1 MTQPA
6 GLAQV
11 EGAGAPVAPD
21 PAEHLERGS
30 SDGRPLAHEGDTV
43 VGIDVHIVDVP
54 SPAGPVP
61 TPLPHPFKGRLDR
74 ELAASVTVED
84 KPAALE
90 GSLATN
96 GPTHVPQGGTF
107 KQTPKDEAKVKTGS
121 PTVLIEDKPA
131 ARAGDV
137 CWTCSDPVD
146 LPTGVVVASG
156 TVVVGDSPPP
166 PRDERRRR

>member
-1 MTQPA
+1 MTQPG

-11 EGAGAPVAPD
+11 EGAVAPPD
-21 PAEHLERGS
+21 VVPPTEAPG
-30 SDGRPLAHEGDTV
+30 DDRPLAHQGDVV
-43 VGIDVHIVDVP
+43 VGLDVHIVDVP

-61 TPLPHPFKGRLDR
+61 TPIPHPFKGELDR
-74 ELAASVTVED
+74 ELATSVQVED
-84 KPAALE
+84 QPAAIE

-96 GPTHVPQGGTF
+96 GPKHVPQGGTF
-107 KQTPKDEAKVKTGS
+107 KKTPKDEAKVKTGS

-137 CWTCSDPVD
+137 CWTCSDPMD

-156 TVVVGDSPPP
+156 SVVVGDSPPP
-166 PRDERRRR
+166 PRDRTR

>member
-1 MTQPA
+1 MTEPVD
-6 GLAQV
+6 LTQV
-11 EGAGAPVAPD
+11 EGVAMPEPVPPDGASEP
-21 PAEHLERGS
+21 
-30 SDGRPLAHEGDTV
+30 DGRPLAHEGDLV

-61 TPLPHPFKGRLDR
+61 TPIPHPFKGELDR
-74 ELAASVTVED
+74 ELATSVAIED
-84 KPAALE
+84 KPAAVE

-96 GPTHVPQGGTF
+96 GPKHVPQGGTF
-107 KQTPKDEAKVKTGS
+107 KKAPKDEARVKSGS
-121 PTVLIEDKPA
+121 PSVLIEDKPA
-131 ARAGDV
+131 ARAGDA
-137 CWTCSDPVD
+137 CWTCSDPMD